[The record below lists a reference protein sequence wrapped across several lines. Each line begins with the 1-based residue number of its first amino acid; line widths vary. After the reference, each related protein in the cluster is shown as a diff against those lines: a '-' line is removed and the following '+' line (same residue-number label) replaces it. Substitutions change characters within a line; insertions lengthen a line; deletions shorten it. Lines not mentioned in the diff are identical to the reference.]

1 MKKIIFICFSL
12 LLALT
17 GGCSMNDNEKNS
29 KNNENKTESVKP
41 KDMDPKDLPQVP
53 AFQDEKTRE
62 YMVSTKEEEPG
73 YYLLESKLKG
83 FRMLFPEGGEY
94 LPDFSSSNGENSES
108 IGFQSYNKNTNIL
121 LDAQVSYYKEST
133 FINDPETMLDQIS
146 NENGYKGNFKEEK
159 KDGKVVY
166 SASKK
171 STFKNS
177 DRKYNFSY
185 RYFGYIKS
193 NKEEYLG
200 IVYSF
205 IVRCK
210 KDDKPCIL
218 DEGQAKEKTDT
229 LINSIT
235 LLRNKKESRDEQ

>member
-1 MKKIIFICFSL
+1 MQD
-12 LLALT
+12 
-17 GGCSMNDNEKNS
+17 NDKNTT
-29 KNNENKTESVKP
+29 NDNKTEAVKP

-83 FRMLFPEGGEY
+83 FRMLFPEDGEY
-94 LPDFSSSNGENSES
+94 LPDYSASNGENSES
-108 IGFQSYNKNTNIL
+108 IGFQSYNEKSNIL
-121 LDAQVSYYKEST
+121 LDAQISYYNKSS
-133 FINDPETMLDQIS
+133 FINEPETMLDQIS
-146 NENGYKGNFKEEK
+146 NENGYKGNFKK
-159 KDGKVVY
+159 QQTDGKVVY
-166 SASKK
+166 AATKK
-171 STFKNS
+171 SNFKNS

-193 NKEEYLG
+193 NEEEYLG

-218 DEGQAKEKTDT
+218 DEARAKEKTDK
-229 LINSIT
+229 LIDSIT
-235 LLRNKKESRDEQ
+235 FLRNNKEVRDGK